1 MWYLCEKFD
10 AEGKLLPKSLEKRTE
25 VNCWLMFQM
34 GGLGPMQGQ
43 AHHFI
48 KVCTAW
54 DFTASN
60 HGNRITNGTENWYH
74 PHVDN
79 RLEWRGWNATCKES
93 TTLCS

>member
-10 AEGKLLPKSLEKRTE
+10 EGGILLPKSLEKRTE

-48 KVCTAW
+48 KVCAVHS
-54 DFTASN
+54 FPSVCLSPL
-60 HGNRITNGTENWYH
+60 R
-74 PHVDN
+74 V
-79 RLEWRGWNATCKES
+79 LESPQCA
-93 TTLCS
+93 